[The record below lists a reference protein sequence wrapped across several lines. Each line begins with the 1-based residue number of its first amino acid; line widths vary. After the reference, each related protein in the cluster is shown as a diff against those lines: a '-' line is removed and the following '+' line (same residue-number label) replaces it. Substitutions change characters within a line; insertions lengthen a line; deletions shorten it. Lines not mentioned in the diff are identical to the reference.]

1 MMIPGFGSIIEY
13 DDYPDYVAPPVIE
26 VIEAR
31 PIPALPAEVW
41 HRAEADGDERMR
53 AVRALCGG

>member
-1 MMIPGFGSIIEY
+1 MTIIPGFGAIEY
-13 DDYPDYVAPPVIE
+13 DDYPDYVAPVE
-26 VIEAR
+26 VIEAQ

-41 HRAEADGDERMR
+41 HRTEADGDERMR